1 MTNDPPGSRLYFLD
15 WLRIVAFF
23 LLILYHTGMYY
34 VSWDWHVKSPVAG
47 SAIEPLMLLLS
58 PWRMSLLFLISGVAS
73 GFLLTKMARGRFL
86 RERSRR
92 LLPPLLFGM
101 LVIVPPQPFCEV
113 IEKLGYMGSYADFM
127 RLYLTAYHGFCRGTD
142 CLDLPTWNHLWFVAY
157 LWTYTVVLWLIVRL
171 AGYQRLAAAG
181 DRLAGL
187 LTGWRAVLLPVAA
200 LALVRVLLKPWFEE
214 THGLVDDWYLHAVYL
229 PLFLAGVLL
238 AKQECFWREL
248 ERLRFVALGVAL
260 GGWAILVCLHA
271 LPEAAYAWRG
281 FPLLAACVRSPFQ
294 WCAIVALCGFARRH
308 LHTDSAAR
316 RYLTTAVFPVYI
328 VHQTLI
334 VGMAMLLK
342 PLHMPPVVE
351 GAVLVVLT
359 CVFSFAIY
367 EVVRRVAVLRPL
379 FGIAGTAADERLRG
393 EVPRVEMPSISGR
406 SAAAQTK

>member
-15 WLRIVAFF
+15 WLRIIAFF

-34 VSWDWHVKSPVAG
+34 VTWDWHVKSPAAG
-47 SAIEPLMLLLS
+47 TAIEPLMLLLS
-58 PWRMSLLFLISGVAS
+58 PWRMSLLFLISGAAS

-113 IEKLGYMGSYADFM
+113 IEKVGYTDSYADFM

-142 CLDLPTWNHLWFVAY
+142 CLGLPTWNHLWFVAY

-171 AGYQRLAAAG
+171 AGYGRLAGAG
-181 DRLAGL
+181 DRLARL
-187 LTGWRAVLLPVAA
+187 LTGWRALLLPMAA

-214 THGLVDDWYLHAVYL
+214 THALVDDWYLHAVYL
-229 PLFLAGVLL
+229 PLFLAGVML
-238 AKQECFWREL
+238 AQQERFWCEL
-248 ERLRFVALGVAL
+248 ERLRFVALGIAL
-260 GGWAILVCLHA
+260 AGWAILVCLHT

-281 FPLLAACVRSPFQ
+281 FPLLAACVRSTFQ

-308 LHTDSAAR
+308 LHRDGAAR

-334 VGMAMLLK
+334 VGLAMLLK
-342 PLHMPPVVE
+342 PLRIAPVTE
-351 GAVLVVLT
+351 GAILVVLT
-359 CVFSFAIY
+359 CVLSFGIY
-367 EVVRRVAVLRPL
+367 EAVRRIGVLRPL
-379 FGIAGTAADERLRG
+379 FGIAGRREQTALAPRRG
-393 EVPRVEMPSISGR
+393 RPPAIR
-406 SAAAQTK
+406 A

>member
-1 MTNDPPGSRLYFLD
+1 MTTEPQGSRLYFLD
-15 WLRIVAFF
+15 WLRIIAFF

-34 VSWDWHVKSPVAG
+34 VSWDWHVKSPHAG

-58 PWRMSLLFLISGVAS
+58 PWRMSLLFLIGGVAA
-73 GFLLTKMARGRFL
+73 GFLLTKPAHGCFL

-101 LVIVPPQPFCEV
+101 LVVVPPQPFCEV
-113 IEKLGYMGSYADFM
+113 IEKLGYAGSYIDFM

-157 LWTYTVVLWLIVRL
+157 LWTYTVVLWLVVRL
-171 AGYQRLAAAG
+171 AGNARLAAAG
-181 DRLAGL
+181 VRLARL
-187 LTGWRAVLLPVAA
+187 LTGWRALLLPVAA
-200 LALVRVLLKPWFEE
+200 LALVRVLIKPWFEE

-238 AKQECFWREL
+238 ARQENFWREL
-248 ERLRFVALGVAL
+248 ERLRFVALGIAL
-260 GGWAILVCLHA
+260 GGWGLFVCLHA
-271 LPEAAYAWRG
+271 LPEPVYAWRG
-281 FPLLAACVRSPFQ
+281 FPVLAACVRSPFQ
-294 WCAIVALCGFARRH
+294 WCAIVALCGFARRY
-308 LHTDSAAR
+308 LHADGAAR

-342 PLHMPPVVE
+342 PLRMAPVAE

-359 CVFSFAIY
+359 CVFSFGIY
-367 EVVRRVAVLRPL
+367 EAVRRVALLRPL
-379 FGIAGTAADERLRG
+379 FGIADPYRASLGGSRLRG
-393 EVPRVEMPSISGR
+393 Q
-406 SAAAQTK
+406 AAAVRH